1 MKTGP
6 KPSVERVVYVDVGGK
21 RWQARTLEPQ
31 RHGEPTRLL
40 VKLGPGL
47 RLMTA
52 RHSEGREPATWHRPA
67 RAS

>member
-1 MKTGP
+1 M
-6 KPSVERVVYVDVGGK
+6 SERVERVVYVDVVGK
-21 RWQARTLEPQ
+21 HWQARTLERPEL
-31 RHGEPTRLL
+31 GKSTRLL

-67 RAS
+67 RPS